1 MNCAWYNEGVKF
13 ESYGGKCMNG
23 LYVSD
28 LDGTLLRISRD
39 VKDFWHAKTLM
50 SKLFDSENIT
60 FWLVWVY

>member
-1 MNCAWYNEGVKF
+1 M
-13 ESYGGKCMNG
+13 SD

-60 FWLVWVY
+60 FWLVWVC